1 MSLPVDAI
9 AALEAFQAVGSWEQR
24 ARMLMQ
30 WGERLPGLAD
40 DEKVDAN
47 LVQGC
52 ESLVWLVAR
61 LEQGHWQFA
70 ASSDARMI
78 RGLVALLLARVNGL
92 SAAQLRAVDLP
103 DWFNQLGLSRQLS
116 PSRSNGLN
124 AVLQRMQDL
133 CGRGLAPDGGGSAT
147 N

>member
-1 MSLPVDAI
+1 MSLPAEAA
-9 AALEAFQAVGSWEQR
+9 AALHAFQAVGSWEQR

-30 WGERLPGLAD
+30 WGERLPVLAD
-40 DEKVDAN
+40 ADKVDAN

-52 ESLVWLVAR
+52 ESLVWLVGR
-61 LEQGHWQFA
+61 IENGHWQFA

-92 SAAQLRAVDLP
+92 SAAQLQAVDLP
-103 DWFNQLGLSRQLS
+103 DWFAQLGLSRQLS

-124 AVLQRMQDL
+124 AVLLRMRDL
-133 CGRGLAPDGGGSAT
+133 SLT
-147 N
+147 QN